1 MSQLSDWLDN
11 EVYPR
16 IFENA
21 DNIFLEHQF
30 TRRGKYWL
38 SPTYLNGQPHGRKDK
53 TYISQDAPYCISEQ
67 GGDNV
72 NFYKYIQ
79 DRDGLNDAETIQ
91 RLGDLVGLKPPS
103 NRSEEDYLRYKTES
117 RRATILES
125 LNSYFVYSLND
136 EKGGGKDQDQVKTY
150 LRGRGYNEEDVK
162 GMGFGYVPNV
172 DRRRKFLLSRGYTE
186 EEIKDSVSL
195 LPEMGTSHK
204 LSIPYRDG
212 AGKVIGF
219 VVRSIDAEVKPKYL
233 YTKGLKRGATF
244 FNINSSK
251 RSETLII
258 VEGML
263 DALLLTQRGI
273 KGVVACG
280 GDSPTED
287 QIKNALDQNK
297 KLKRV
302 ILSLDADE
310 AGQKGT
316 LRGIKLLRDK
326 NIALYVAK
334 TTSYKDADELVKAE
348 GIETYREVLNNAE
361 SWVKW
366 SCNYILNEG
375 DITTDI
381 GQEKLLSQLLELEDG
396 LRDPLESEYII
407 KFIAETLGYSEET
420 ISDKVVSYHDKQ
432 RRDQQ
437 QKKLQ
442 ETLRRADKTLR
453 DGDIVGATNI
463 VEEGLVKARSMVAS
477 NIIKPYPNEVAI
489 SEIMGKQEGLNTGYG
504 SLDRYIT
511 VPTGAITLVAGRPSH
526 GKTTF
531 LLNLLLKMVE
541 RYKDKR
547 FYFFSYEESKSALF
561 VKLVTILSKTV
572 LSEKFEYKNSQQI
585 EQYIRT
591 GAKKPSRTL
600 GELGAGDI
608 NPEYK
613 IYESLKKYEE
623 FVKDSRLWL
632 VDVPLDVETLAGT
645 IEDLAYR
652 GDLGAVFID
661 YAQRVKYNGRYETE
675 RVKIAR
681 ISETLRETATRLD
694 IPLIVGT
701 QLNRDNKGK
710 PQLDHLKEAGNLEED
725 ANLVLGLY
733 NWRTAIDK
741 EKQDQVND
749 NENENGQYK
758 KTSKKKLTNCT
769 GGDVVIDTRDIDFEV
784 HILKNRNGVIN
795 ESALLK
801 FDAPTLNI
809 KERFTDTIS
818 KDQDET
824 QDEDEDR
831 EEIPF

>member
-1 MSQLSDWLDN
+1 MSELSEWLDN

-21 DNIFLEHQF
+21 DKIFIEHQF
-30 TRRGKYWL
+30 SRRGKYWI
-38 SPTYLNGQPHGRKDK
+38 SPTYLNGQPHKRKDK
-53 TYISQDAPYCISEQ
+53 TYISEEAPYCISEQ
-67 GGDNV
+67 GGDSV

-91 RLGDLVGLKPPS
+91 RLGELVELKPPS
-103 NRSEEDYLRYKTES
+103 NRSEDDYLRYKTES
-117 RRATILES
+117 KRATILES
-125 LNSYFVYSLND
+125 LNSYFVYSLNN
-136 EKGGGKDQDQVKTY
+136 EKGGDKDRDQVKTY
-150 LRGRGYNEEDVK
+150 LRERGYSEEDVK

-172 DRRRKFLLSRGYTE
+172 DRRRKYLLKKGFTE

-195 LPEMGTSHK
+195 LPQMGTSHK
-204 LSIPYRDG
+204 LSIPYRNG

-219 VVRSIDAEVKPKYL
+219 VVRSIGDEVKPKYL
-233 YTKGLKRGATF
+233 YTKGLQRGATF
-244 FNINSSK
+244 FNIGSSK

-258 VEGML
+258 VEGIL

-302 ILSLDADE
+302 ILSLDTDE

-316 LRGIKLLRDK
+316 LRGIKILRDK
-326 NIALYVAK
+326 DLTLYVAK
-334 TTSYKDADELVKAE
+334 TTSYKDADELVRAE
-348 GIETYREVLNNAE
+348 GIEKYREVLNNAE

-375 DITTDI
+375 DISTDI
-381 GQEKLLSQLLELEDG
+381 GQDKLLSQLLELEDS

-420 ISDKVVSYHDKQ
+420 ISDKVLSYHEKE
-432 RRDQQ
+432 RKDQQ

-453 DGDIVGATNI
+453 GGDFVEATNI
-463 VEEGLVKARSMVAS
+463 VEEGLVKARSIVAS
-477 NIIKPYPNEVAI
+477 NIVRPYSTELAI
-489 SEIMGKQEGLNTGYG
+489 AEIMNKQAGLVTGYS

-511 VPTGAITLVAGRPSH
+511 IPTGALTLIAGRPSH

-531 LLNLLLKMVE
+531 LLNLILKMVE
-541 RYKDKR
+541 KYKDKR

-561 VKLVTILSKTV
+561 IKLITILSDVIINKNY
-572 LSEKFEYKNSQQI
+572 ENKNSQQI
-585 EQYIRT
+585 EFYIRG
-591 GAKKPSRTL
+591 GANKPRDKKTPM
-600 GELGAGDI
+600 
-608 NPEYK
+608 YK
-613 IYESLKKYEE
+613 INENIQKYDKY
-623 FVKDSRLWL
+623 VQDGRIWI
-632 VDVPLDVETLAGT
+632 VDTPLDVDTLAGT
-645 IEDLAYR
+645 AEDLTYR
-652 GDLGAVFID
+652 GDLGAIFID
-661 YAQRVKYNGRYETE
+661 YAQRVKFNGRYETE

-741 EKQDQVND
+741 EKADGI
-749 NENENGQYK
+749 EKNGEK
-758 KTSKKKLTNCT
+758 SKKLYNCT
-769 GGDVVIDTRDIDFEV
+769 GGEIVIDTRKIDFEV

-809 KERFTDTIS
+809 KERFTDTVG
-818 KDQDET
+818 KDKN
-824 QDEDEDR
+824 R